1 MAVKAVAHV
10 PSWLFLSHVSQW
22 LVLGQNWDRLRSRL
36 PDCWFFSS
44 HPAGYEK
51 TLWFYLSRRPR
62 LLWQPDWFPEWG
74 KKKAYFWT
82 LSVEQTCTCSL
93 LLKYHQGKLRK
104 FSKKCVLSFP
114 CLPSVCFCF
123 FPKQLDFQTKRI
135 GTLLWVSWLFSV
147 HVSLAIPLFKQRLL
161 YIVYEVEPRANIIT
175 VSCSELTPT
184 KPPSAV
190 LQQDFMS
197 SHSPAPKVW
206 LCPSSAQSSESFD
219 SAGQGCE
226 LCCWENAPCPTQ
238 TGLHSWNPGALSG
251 EGVCW
256 DFQWPAESEE
266 GKQQLELDPDCG
278 QGAAQS
284 SEIK

>member
-1 MAVKAVAHV
+1 MKKHYDFIY
-10 PSWLFLSHVSQW
+10 PGDQGCSDSQTGS
-22 LVLGQNWDRLRSRL
+22 LN
-36 PDCWFFSS
+36 
-44 HPAGYEK
+44 E
-51 TLWFYLSRRPR
+51 
-62 LLWQPDWFPEWG
+62 E

-197 SHSPAPKVW
+197 SHSPAPQVW

-219 SAGQGCE
+219 SAGLWAVLLWKCSLPDSDWVAQLKSRCIVWGRCVLRLSMGCRVRRGKATVRAGPW
-226 LCCWENAPCPTQ
+226 LW
-238 TGLHSWNPGALSG
+238 TG
-251 EGVCW
+251 
-256 DFQWPAESEE
+256 
-266 GKQQLELDPDCG
+266 
-278 QGAAQS
+278 S
-284 SEIK
+284 STEFRN